1 MRRVAWGTMTDKTK
15 LRLVGRRTARRVG
28 AREVHRYVPSAGLSL
43 PVVTVLDRSG
53 EILEDEQRAVVRWAV
68 QEGHG
73 ANIIFAAG
81 TTGEWNRLDNPRRQ
95 QIARVVVDEC
105 RRINAAGTPV
115 EAWVGVTG
123 HTRAET
129 MENLEYAMELDAEA
143 VVVAPLSIRDS
154 DDPAGF
160 VNREINALFERS
172 RQSVPVFLYD
182 NAEISAPGHPQH
194 LHTRD
199 VKQMSRMD
207 YVRGVKVSGSKTVL
221 GNYTRAASHFNRG
234 GDFAIYAGDPHLIF
248 DLFAPPIGVRGWARH
263 YWNRYWTGD
272 SLPYGIVAGAS
283 NAMPREWRRALRVCR
298 NGDSALMSR
307 YAQVL
312 EEFRA
317 ACEFNRAGRAFRP
330 TLACL
335 KAALVEMGVCR
346 SEALAPGTPAFI
358 GGERREFARRFRS
371 LRRRAAATLEPGWLS
386 EVVAE
391 PPQARL
397 ALKDG

>member
-1 MRRVAWGTMTDKTK
+1 MTDSRR
-15 LRLVGRRTARRVG
+15 LRLVGKRLAARRPG
-28 AREVHRYVPSAGLSL
+28 EQEVRHYVPNAGLSV
-43 PVVTVLDRSG
+43 PVVTILDSSG
-53 EILEDEQRAVVRWAV
+53 EVLEDQQRAVVRWAV
-68 QEGHG
+68 QRGHG

-81 TTGEWNRLDNPRRQ
+81 TTGEWDKLDNPRRQ

-105 RRINAAGTPV
+105 RRISATGVAV
-115 EAWVGVTG
+115 EAWVGITG

-129 MENLEYAMELDAEA
+129 LENLEYALELNAEA

-154 DDPAGF
+154 DDPVGF
-160 VNREINALFERS
+160 VNREIDALFERCK
-172 RQSVPVFLYD
+172 RSVPVFLYD
-182 NAEISAPGHPQH
+182 NAEIAAPGHAPH
-194 LHTRD
+194 MHTRD

-207 YVRGVKVSGSKTVL
+207 YVRGVKVTAGKAVL

-234 GDFAIYAGDPHLIF
+234 GDFAIYAGDPYLIF
-248 DLFAPPIGVRGWARH
+248 DLFAPPSGTRGWTRH
-263 YWNRYWTGD
+263 YWNRYWTRD
-272 SLPYGIVAGAS
+272 SLPYGIVAGPS
-283 NAMPREWRRALRVCR
+283 NVMPREWQRALRVCR
-298 NGDSALMSR
+298 NGDSALMHR

-317 ACEFNRAGRAFRP
+317 ACEFNRGGRSSRA

-346 SEALAPGTPAFI
+346 SEALAPGTPALS
-358 GGERREFARRFRS
+358 GSERREFARRFKD

-386 EVVAE
+386 EADAE
-391 PPQARL
+391 RPQTRR

>member
-1 MRRVAWGTMTDKTK
+1 M
-15 LRLVGRRTARRVG
+15 LGRRTARRVD
-28 AREVHRYVPSAGLSL
+28 AREVHRYVPSAGLSI

-105 RRINAAGTPV
+105 RRINAAGSRSKPGS
-115 EAWVGVTG
+115 ASPDI
-123 HTRAET
+123 RAPRRWRT
-129 MENLEYAMELDAEA
+129 SSMQWTSDAEA

-154 DDPAGF
+154 DDPVGF

-194 LHTRD
+194 MHTRD
-199 VKQMSRMD
+199 VETDEPDGLRARGQGQRQQGGARQLHARGLALQPRRRFRRSMPATRISSSTCSRRLSACADGPGTTGTATGRGFATLRNRRRSKQCD
-207 YVRGVKVSGSKTVL
+207 
-221 GNYTRAASHFNRG
+221 AARV
-234 GDFAIYAGDPHLIF
+234 A
-248 DLFAPPIGVRGWARH
+248 
-263 YWNRYWTGD
+263 
-272 SLPYGIVAGAS
+272 AGAQS
-283 NAMPREWRRALRVCR
+283 CR

-317 ACEFNRAGRAFRP
+317 ACEFNRGGRAFRP

-346 SEALAPGTPAFI
+346 SEALAPGTPAF
-358 GGERREFARRFRS
+358 S
-371 LRRRAAATLEPGWLS
+371 RRRAARVRAPFQEP
-386 EVVAE
+386 A
-391 PPQARL
+391 PARGGH
-397 ALKDG
+397 AGARMAQRG

>member
-1 MRRVAWGTMTDKTK
+1 MTDKTQ
-15 LRLVGRRTARRVG
+15 LRLVGRQRTAQRAG
-28 AREVHRYVPSAGLSL
+28 EREVHRYVPNAGLSV
-43 PVVTVLDRSG
+43 PVVTILDPSG
-53 EILEDEQRAVVRWAV
+53 EVLEDEQRAVVRWAV
-68 QEGHG
+68 QDGHG

-81 TTGEWNRLDNPRRQ
+81 TTGEWNKLDNPRRQ

-105 RRINAAGTPV
+105 HRISAAGVAV
-115 EAWVGVTG
+115 EAWVGITG

-129 MENLEYAMELDAEA
+129 LENLEYALELNAEA

-160 VNREINALFERS
+160 VNREINALFERAK
-172 RQSVPVFLYD
+172 RSVPVFLYD
-182 NAEISAPGHPQH
+182 NAEISAAGHAPH

-207 YVRGVKVSGSKTVL
+207 YVRGVKVTAGKAVL

-234 GDFAIYAGDPHLIF
+234 GDFAIYAGDPYLIF
-248 DLFAPPIGVRGWARH
+248 DLFEPPTGVRGWIRH
-263 YWNRYWTGD
+263 YWNRYWTRD
-272 SLPYGIVAGAS
+272 SLPYGIVAGPS
-283 NAMPREWRRALRVCR
+283 NAMPREWQRALRVCR
-298 NGDSALMSR
+298 NGDSALMHR

-317 ACEFNRAGRAFRP
+317 ICEFNRAGRSFRP

-346 SEALAPGTPAFI
+346 SEALAPGTPAFKD
-358 GGERREFARRFRS
+358 

-386 EVVAE
+386 EAVAE
-391 PPQARL
+391 RSRARR

>member
-1 MRRVAWGTMTDKTK
+1 MTDKTQ
-15 LRLVGRRTARRVG
+15 LRLVGRPPTVRRAG
-28 AREVHRYVPSAGLSL
+28 QREVHRYVPSVGLSV
-43 PVVTVLDRSG
+43 PVVTILDRSG
-53 EILEDEQRAVVRWAV
+53 EVLEDEQRAVVRWAV
-68 QEGHG
+68 QDGHG

-105 RRINAAGTPV
+105 RRISADGVAV
-115 EAWVGVTG
+115 EAWVGITG
-123 HTRAET
+123 HTRDET
-129 MENLEYAMELDAEA
+129 LENLEYALELNPEA

-154 DDPAGF
+154 DDPVGF

-172 RQSVPVFLYD
+172 KRSIPVFLYD
-182 NAEISAPGHPQH
+182 NAEISAPGHAPH

-207 YVRGVKVSGSKTVL
+207 YVRGIKVSGSKAVL

-234 GDFAIYAGDPHLIF
+234 GDFAIYAGDPYLIF
-248 DLFAPPIGVRGWARH
+248 DLFAPPEGVGGWTRH
-263 YWNRYWTGD
+263 CWNRYWTRD
-272 SLPYGIVAGAS
+272 SLPYGIVAGHS
-283 NAMPREWRRALRVCR
+283 NAMPREWQRAFRVCR
-298 NGDSALMSR
+298 NGDSALMHR

-312 EEFRA
+312 EEFRD
-317 ACEFNRAGRAFRP
+317 ACEFNRGGRSFRP

-346 SEALAPGTPAFI
+346 SEALAPGTPAF
-358 GGERREFARRFRS
+358 GDGERREFARRFKN

-386 EVVAE
+386 EADYGALLGE
-391 PPQARL
+391 AR
-397 ALKDG
+397 A